1 MLMKI
6 HISNLGPQEF
16 FDRKSDIIYGLYHA
30 FRTLGHNVTVGHNS
44 LETKA
49 LNIIIGSDVISG
61 DTQATWSLKKNSC
74 DYVIYEVENYNG
86 ATINYRE
93 SFKHENYQTLLR
105 NAKSVITPYKYNL
118 KALQT
123 TCHGSTPVHYAKWGF
138 HESMVRQNINRSE
151 PFKHSA
157 LFFGLIKGARVNKV
171 TALREEYG
179 NDVQFIDQTLPFTIR
194 DYYMSDCRFGLS
206 LSYGETDDFV
216 NPFRIM
222 SMIANGMPVLAD
234 HQVDEDN
241 YLDLCESFEFDEL
254 LNVIQGQSSCSNSLL
269 EKCRSTDL
277 ADNLRGIL

>member
-1 MLMKI
+1 MKI
-6 HISNLGPQEF
+6 HIANLGPHEF

-138 HESMVRQNINRSE
+138 HESMVRQNINRSG
-151 PFKHSA
+151 PFKYSA
-157 LFFGLIKGARVNKV
+157 LFFGLIKGSRVNKV
-171 TALREEYG
+171 TALSEKYG
-179 NDVQFIDQTLPFTIR
+179 KDVQFIDQTLPFTIR

-241 YLDLCESFEFDEL
+241 YLDLCESFGFGEL

-269 EKCRSTDL
+269 EKCRSINL